1 MAAIMALT
9 KELTR
14 MGMTKAWLRRLT
26 MLAACIFPAFTA
38 IAQTPA
44 SVNGEVRILPAINM
58 PGLQRE
64 RIIRVYL
71 PPSYAEDSNKRYGV
85 IYMHDGQNL
94 FDAKTSYAGE
104 WGVDES
110 MDALAREGIE
120 WIVVGIDNGGE
131 KRILELSPWTNPR
144 LGTAEGEAYA
154 SFMVDTLKPMVDA
167 QFRTK
172 ADREHTLVMGSSMG
186 GLMSHY
192 LVFRYPDIFSG
203 AGVLSPS
210 YWYSALAY
218 DYTRNQQLPGSAR
231 IYLSMGE
238 KEGRQMLK
246 DMRKMHGY
254 LSKQPFAENGLSM
267 RVVAQADHNEAAWRA
282 EFPLAVRFLIG
293 QGAGS
298 K

>member
-1 MAAIMALT
+1 
-9 KELTR
+9 
-14 MGMTKAWLRRLT
+14 MGMTKAWLARIAMFVACVFPT
-26 MLAACIFPAFTA
+26 FAAT
-38 IAQTPA
+38 AQTPA
-44 SVNGEVRILPAINM
+44 SANGEVRILPAINM

-71 PPSYAEDSNKRYGV
+71 PPGYADDSSKRYGV

-144 LGTAEGEAYA
+144 FGDAEGEAYA
-154 SFMVDTLKPMVDA
+154 RFMVETLKPMVDA

-172 ADREHTLVMGSSMG
+172 TDREHTLVMGSSMG

-192 LVFRYPDIFSG
+192 LIFRYPDIFSG

-210 YWYSALAY
+210 YWYSPLAY
-218 DYTRNQQLPGSAR
+218 DYSQQQQLPSSAR
-231 IYLSMGE
+231 IYMSMGG

-246 DMRKMHGY
+246 DLRKMHGY
-254 LSKQPFAENGLSM
+254 LTKQPFAANGLSM
-267 RVVAQADHNEAAWRA
+267 RVVDKVDHNEAAWRV
-282 EFPLAVRFLIG
+282 EFPLALRFLIG
-293 QGAGS
+293 QSAAN